1 MIVTPETVPP
11 EHAQQKKSQT
21 IRLRVSP
28 EQKEQLQRVAQQQ
41 HLSLSAWLRQLA
53 LRQIGGG
60 GTLEL
65 APNSGRKKASARA
78 PHAKAKQDAE

>member
-1 MIVTPETVPP
+1 MTVPP
-11 EHAQQKKSQT
+11 EDDQQKKSQT

-65 APNSGRKKASARA
+65 AAKPGRKKASAAHTPRT
-78 PHAKAKQDAE
+78 KAEQDAG